1 MVSSI
6 QVTEVGD
13 GRLSLKSSPAGLV
26 LKADNVSLDIS
37 ADWNISV
44 PLLGI
49 FTGSINVTAKKM
61 SFKIEFRIT
70 SNNQGHPQINATS
83 CSFEIQDIGLEFY
96 GVKWYGSYYLKKLI
110 ANIFLNSLLYT
121 VLNLMHDFIRD
132 ELKSRSKE
140 LVCDKLIKNHL
151 KHLNIKIAS
160 SSREII
166 LKHLNLCFKC
176 YY

>member
-1 MVSSI
+1 MTVSSV

-26 LKADNVSLDIS
+26 LKADNVSLNIS

-49 FTGSINVTAKKM
+49 FTGSLNGTADEM

-83 CSFEIQDIGLEFY
+83 CSFEIQDISLEFTRY
-96 GVKWYGSYYLKKLI
+96 G
-110 ANIFLNSLLYT
+110 IFYS
-121 VLNLMHDFIRD
+121 
-132 ELKSRSKE
+132 
-140 LVCDKLIKNHL
+140 
-151 KHLNIKIAS
+151 
-160 SSREII
+160 
-166 LKHLNLCFKC
+166 
-176 YY
+176 